1 MTLDL
6 TVGGVWGP
14 RQESPDQLAE
24 RWLRLLRR
32 LARIAPED
40 FAGWRA
46 EAVGQAEQ
54 LPENVD
60 ADWFA
65 SYLSRVNP
73 QDDAATIG
81 YSAVL
86 VAARP
91 GRPIITLCV
100 GAGGTPQFAPQTAVI
115 TIRSADLN
123 DSAPL
128 VARLPEV
135 LTAIAEEWDAD
146 WGDIAD
152 DDLLGALEKEYELD
166 NSTPRCGRAV
176 YLSSGR
182 RALIPED
189 VPGRRSHTEHGGLV
203 IDLGRPDGTGPD
215 ADHVLAVNGLLR
227 KAGALEEL
235 PYPMDRAKW

>member
-1 MTLDL
+1 MALDL

-32 LARIAPED
+32 LAKTAPED

-46 EAVGQAEQ
+46 EAVGQAEE

-60 ADWFA
+60 AGWLA
-65 SYLSRVNP
+65 SYLERVNP

-86 VAARP
+86 VAACP
-91 GRPIITLCV
+91 GRPIVTLSV
-100 GAGGTPQFAPQTAVI
+100 GAGGTPQFAPQTAVL
-115 TIRSADLN
+115 TVRSADL
-123 DSAPL
+123 DDDAPL
-128 VARLPEV
+128 VTRLPEV
-135 LTAIAEEWDAD
+135 LTAIAECWDAD
-146 WGDIAD
+146 WGEITD
-152 DDLLGALEKEYELD
+152 DEILGALEKEYELD
-166 NSTPRCGRAV
+166 SSTPRCGRAV

-182 RALIPED
+182 RSVVPDD
-189 VPGRRSHTEHGGLV
+189 VPGRRSVTENGGLV
-203 IDLGRPDGTGPD
+203 IDLGRPDGTAPD

-235 PYPMDRAKW
+235 PYPLDRAKW

>member
-1 MTLDL
+1 MALDL

-32 LARIAPED
+32 LAKIAPED

-54 LPENVD
+54 LPENAD
-60 ADWFA
+60 AAWFT
-65 SYLSRVNP
+65 SYLERVNP

-86 VAARP
+86 VAAAP
-91 GRPIITLCV
+91 GRPIITLSV

-115 TIRSADLN
+115 TVRSADLN

-135 LTAIAEEWDAD
+135 LTAIVESWDAD

-152 DDLLGALEKEYELD
+152 DDLLGVLEKEYELD

-182 RALIPED
+182 GALVPED
-189 VPGRRSHTEHGGLV
+189 VPGRRSVTEHGGLV
-203 IDLGRPDGTGPD
+203 LDLSRPDGSAPD

>member
-1 MTLDL
+1 MALDV

-24 RWLRLLRR
+24 RWLRLLKR

-60 ADWFA
+60 AAWFA
-65 SYLSRVNP
+65 SYLARVNP

-81 YSAVL
+81 YSTVL
-86 VAARP
+86 VAARA
-91 GRPIITLCV
+91 GRPIITLSV
-100 GAGGTPQFAPQTAVI
+100 GAGGTPQFAPQTAVV
-115 TIRSADLN
+115 TVRSADLN
-123 DSAPL
+123 DAAPL
-128 VARLPEV
+128 VTRLPEV
-135 LTAIAEEWDAD
+135 LTAIAECWDAD

-176 YLSSGR
+176 YLSAGR
-182 RALIPED
+182 RALVPED
-189 VPGRRSHTEHGGLV
+189 VPGRRSVTENGGLV
-203 IDLGRPDGTGPD
+203 IDLGRPDGSAPD